1 MDGIQWRRGWLL
13 IAQGVGVLR
22 QYPWF
27 IAPILM
33 VWLIYAPGV
42 LYLKYGLQ
50 WSRHNTAESA
60 IIVYFFI
67 VAFSFCILLAC
78 DVLLELI
85 QQLESD
91 EPSLRSA
98 IAATFRKDLANL
110 LPLAFAWATIWFA
123 LSLIEA
129 ALSRRDEEDS
139 GDAELDAQ
147 GAAEA
152 LAGFGSFSLSSA
164 FFEAL
169 KKGVRMVVFLILPGI
184 AWEDMN
190 FVNATRKGL
199 AVLKAHKGHFARG
212 YALTYAASAVAFLP
226 PSILFMLGTGRHG
239 RPPLIHFPDSVWAA
253 TIIYIGL
260 AWSFSIYLEQM
271 FGAQLYLWHLKWERK
286 FEVAKLS
293 RRPLPSFEDIEPPV
307 LLAKVPNLFEQN
319 FGAANRQA
327 RAASQ

>member
-1 MDGIQWRRGWLL
+1 MDGIQWRRGWQL
-13 IAQGVGVLR
+13 IAQGLGVLR

-27 IAPILM
+27 IAPILI

-42 LYLKYGLQ
+42 LYLKYYVH
-50 WSRHNTAESA
+50 WNRHNTAESA

-85 QQLESD
+85 QQLERD
-91 EPSLRSA
+91 EPSLTSA
-98 IAATFRKDLANL
+98 VTATFRKDLANL

-129 ALSRRDEEDS
+129 VLSRRDDEDS
-139 GDAELDAQ
+139 GDAELDAH

-152 LAGFGSFSLSSA
+152 LAGFGSFSLSRA

-169 KKGVRMVVFLILPGI
+169 KKGVRMVVFLILPAI

-190 FVNATRKGL
+190 FVNASRKGL
-199 AVLKAHKGHFARG
+199 AVLRAHKGDFARG

-226 PSILFMLGTGRHG
+226 PSILLFLGTGRHG
-239 RPPLIHFPDSVWAA
+239 RPPLVQFSDAVWAT

-260 AWSFSIYLEQM
+260 AWSFTIYLEQM

-286 FEVAKLS
+286 FEVARLAK
-293 RRPLPSFEDIEPPV
+293 RPLPAFAEVEPPV
-307 LLAKVPNLFEQN
+307 LLAKVPNLFGQES
-319 FGAANRQA
+319 GAVNPRA

>member
-1 MDGIQWRRGWLL
+1 MDGIQWRRGWQL
-13 IAQGVGVLR
+13 IAQGLGVLR

-27 IAPILM
+27 IAPIVM

-50 WSRHNTAESA
+50 WSRHNTAESV

-78 DVLLELI
+78 DVLLELM

-129 ALSRRDEEDS
+129 ALSRRDEDD
-139 GDAELDAQ
+139 GNDAELDAQ
-147 GAAEA
+147 AAAEA

-199 AVLKAHKGHFARG
+199 AVLNAHKGHFARG

-239 RPPLIHFPDSVWAA
+239 RPPPIHFPDSVWAA
-253 TIIYIGL
+253 AIIYIGL

-286 FEVAKLS
+286 FEVAELS
-293 RRPLPSFEDIEPPV
+293 KRPLPSFEDIEPPA
-307 LLAKVPNLFEQN
+307 LLTKVPNLFEQEL
-319 FGAANRQA
+319 GAANRRA
-327 RAASQ
+327 RVASQ

>member
-1 MDGIQWRRGWLL
+1 MGGYRVRRSNSESLMDGIQWHRGWQLL
-13 IAQGVGVLR
+13 AQGLGVLR
-22 QYPWF
+22 RYPWF
-27 IAPILM
+27 IAPILI

-42 LYLKYGLQ
+42 LYLKYYLH

-85 QQLESD
+85 QQLERD
-91 EPSLRSA
+91 EPSMSSA
-98 IAATFRKDLANL
+98 VAATFRKDLANL

-129 ALSRRDEEDS
+129 VLSRRDDADS

-152 LAGFGSFSLSSA
+152 LAGFGSFSLSRA

-199 AVLKAHKGHFARG
+199 AVLRGNKGD
-212 YALTYAASAVAFLP
+212 
-226 PSILFMLGTGRHG
+226 
-239 RPPLIHFPDSVWAA
+239 FP
-253 TIIYIGL
+253 
-260 AWSFSIYLEQM
+260 
-271 FGAQLYLWHLKWERK
+271 
-286 FEVAKLS
+286 
-293 RRPLPSFEDIEPPV
+293 
-307 LLAKVPNLFEQN
+307 
-319 FGAANRQA
+319 
-327 RAASQ
+327 